1 MSAVIEAHD
10 LARWYGEV
18 VALSG
23 LELEIDS
30 GVTGLLG
37 ANGAGK
43 STLLKVLT
51 GSLRPNRGAVRI
63 LGQPVWDNPSLWR
76 RVGFCPES
84 ESVYEDWS
92 VREFLH
98 AMCALSGV
106 RGAEAASRVDHAL
119 HLVGLEPPPAKSMAA
134 FSKGMRQRAKLAQ
147 ALLFDPEVLLLDE
160 PLNGMDPVGRTRTM
174 DLIAEFGRQGRTV
187 LVSSHILPEVESMT
201 RNVAL
206 LDRGKLVASGDV
218 AEIRDLIEDRPQ
230 SVRLRC
236 HDPHG
241 LAARFI
247 GLPDVEGVR
256 FAADPQVLVI
266 ETRRAESFYARLT
279 ELGADRT
286 TGIIELLPLDADLR
300 SVYEYL
306 IR

>member
-1 MSAVIEAHD
+1 MTAVIVASD

-23 LELEIDS
+23 LELEIGP

-51 GSLRPNRGAVRI
+51 GALRPNRGSVRL
-63 LGQPVWDNPSLWR
+63 LGQPVWDNPALWH

-92 VREFLH
+92 VREFLR
-98 AMCALSGV
+98 AMCGLSGV
-106 RGAEAASRVDHAL
+106 RGQEATMRVERAL
-119 HLVGLEPPPAKSMAA
+119 ERVGLDPVPTKPMAA

-160 PLNGMDPVGRTRTM
+160 PLNGMDPVGRAHTM
-174 DLIAEFGRQGRTV
+174 ELIIEMGKQGRTV
-187 LVSSHILPEVESMT
+187 LVSSHILPEVEAMT
-201 RNVAL
+201 RQIAL
-206 LDRGKLVASGDV
+206 LDRGKLVANGDV
-218 AEIRDLIEDRPQ
+218 SEIRDLIEDRPQ

-236 HDPHG
+236 RDPHA
-241 LAARFI
+241 LAARLI
-247 GLPDVEGVR
+247 RLPDVEGVR
-256 FAADPQVLVI
+256 FTTDPQVLVV
-266 ETRRAESFYARLT
+266 ETRAAETFYGLLTRLGS
-279 ELGADRT
+279 EPE
-286 TGIIELLPLDADLR
+286 TGLIELLPLDADLR